1 MAQETR
7 SGLSEAQARI
17 VYNAQ
22 NMPGSNATIAR
33 QSDGSWTVT
42 WSPQPAGAAPV
53 AAAAGAVAKLTPA
66 DFDAAA
72 RTLGPG
78 VSAAIVRAFAEVE
91 SGGKSGFGADG
102 RPVIAYEGHTF
113 RKLTGAKYDAGFPL
127 LSYPYKVKAGP
138 EWQQNNKNQETAWA
152 TLAKAMALDASAAQQ
167 ACSWGMFQVMG
178 FNYQTCG
185 YATVDAFV
193 AAMKAGEAGQLQAFV
208 GFCKAQRGM
217 VAALAARDFQ
227 KMATIYNGADYGDYD
242 KRIERA
248 YKRYGGT

>member
-1 MAQETR
+1 MAQEIR

-17 VYNAQ
+17 VFNAQ
-22 NMPGSNATIAR
+22 NQPGSNAAIAR
-33 QSDGSWTVT
+33 QADGTWTVT
-42 WSPQPAGAAPV
+42 WTPPAPGA
-53 AAAAGAVAKLTPA
+53 GAKLTQA

-72 RTLGPG
+72 TALGPG
-78 VSAAIVRAFAEVE
+78 VSAALVRAFAEVE
-91 SGGKSGFGADG
+91 SGGRSGFGADG

-113 RKLTGAKYDAGFPL
+113 RKLTGAKYDAAFPL

-138 EWQQNNKNQETAWA
+138 QWQQNNKNQDAAWA
-152 TLAKAMALDASAAQQ
+152 TLAKAMALDANAAQQ

-185 YATVDAFV
+185 YPTVDAFV

-217 VAALAARDFQ
+217 VAAMVGKDFK
-227 KMATIYNGADYGDYD
+227 KMASIYNGADFGDYD

-248 YKRYGGT
+248 YKKYGGT